1 MESNSWGIYEAFGPL
16 ALAHHWALPFRQ
28 RCVRFR
34 PNCFRQVCFHPA
46 PDRRLPLGRR
56 PHCTSSCL
64 WQHKCQTRGCCW
76 WCFALLL
83 LLKACL
89 NPTSPGHIK
98 HGKKM
103 SWRRFTSKT
112 TFTWFLRP
120 YWKREK
126 HAVREN
132 RMGLW
137 HCIFSPYLGKWHR
150 STTLESRDSLAHKWE
165 WGAEAKYE
173 RTAGSTR

>member
-1 MESNSWGIYEAFGPL
+1 MKTIIHTPCWIPYFTMESNSWGIYEAFGTL

-28 RCVRFR
+28 RRVRFR

-46 PDRRLPLGRR
+46 PDRRPPLDRR

-98 HGKKM
+98 HGKTM
-103 SWRRFTSKT
+103 SWRRITSKT
-112 TFTWFLRP
+112 TFT
-120 YWKREK
+120 
-126 HAVREN
+126 
-132 RMGLW
+132 RMGPCMVSSGILKTGQACRKKES
-137 HCIFSPYLGKWHR
+137 HGNL
-150 STTLESRDSLAHKWE
+150 TLHISSLF
-165 WGAEAKYE
+165 G
-173 RTAGSTR
+173 